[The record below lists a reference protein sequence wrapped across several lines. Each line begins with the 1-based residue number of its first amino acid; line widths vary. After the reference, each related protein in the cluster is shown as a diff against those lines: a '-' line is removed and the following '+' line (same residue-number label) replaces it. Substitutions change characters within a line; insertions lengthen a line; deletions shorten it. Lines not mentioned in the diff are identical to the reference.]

1 MREQYQQF
9 LLFMDQRLASR
20 PRGFDLFNRELL
32 SAFVRA
38 FDDNTRTVYVSGYA
52 FPTELLWAFDMVP
65 FDFEIACNNLPAA
78 TSGHGSTIMK
88 ISEGEGY
95 SRDICA
101 FDRLILGC
109 QLDGK
114 LPKGDLYLTSSYY
127 CHGKAK
133 ANEIVAR
140 REGRESILF
149 DVPNEISL
157 ASINYVVAQLKD
169 IAHKLEGV
177 VGRRMDLDRLKEAI
191 RSSNRSRSSLLEI
204 NELMKCKPCPWDGV
218 RACLLSLGAIF
229 WGSPI
234 QEQIHK
240 MLFQEI
246 KERIEKG
253 TTSPESSRIL
263 WFPWVPVQQT
273 NIFTILRE
281 NQVSVPMVEAAY
293 VWWSD
298 LDEDHPF
305 EALARKALENY
316 MVGPADRRVKSLAKM
331 AEEYEVDGAI
341 HFATP
346 ACHHENAAFRLIRDA
361 LRTKGLPVLNLEGD
375 MTDERNYSPD
385 LTASS
390 LESFLEIINERSRN
404 QRRVRGDTQGQADT

>member
-1 MREQYQQF
+1 MP
-9 LLFMDQRLASR
+9 D
-20 PRGFDLFNRELL
+20 P
-32 SAFVRA
+32 
-38 FDDNTRTVYVSGYA
+38 
-52 FPTELLWAFDMVP
+52 
-65 FDFEIACNNLPAA
+65 I
-78 TSGHGSTIMK
+78 
-88 ISEGEGY
+88 
-95 SRDICA
+95 
-101 FDRLILGC
+101 
-109 QLDGK
+109 
-114 LPKGDLYLTSSYY
+114 
-127 CHGKAK
+127 
-133 ANEIVAR
+133 
-140 REGRESILF
+140 
-149 DVPNEISL
+149 
-157 ASINYVVAQLKD
+157 
-169 IAHKLEGV
+169 
-177 VGRRMDLDRLKEAI
+177 
-191 RSSNRSRSSLLEI
+191 SRSSLLEI
-204 NELMKCKPCPWDGV
+204 NELMKFKPCPWDGV

-253 TTSPESSRIL
+253 TTSPEKSRIL
-263 WFPWVPVQQT
+263 WFPWVPAQQT

-281 NQVSVPMVEAAY
+281 NQVSIPMVEAAY
-293 VWWSD
+293 VWWSA

-305 EALARKALENY
+305 EALARKALGNY

-346 ACHHENAAFRLIRDA
+346 ACHHENGAFRLIRDA
-361 LRTKGLPVLNLEGD
+361 LRAKGLPVLNLEGD